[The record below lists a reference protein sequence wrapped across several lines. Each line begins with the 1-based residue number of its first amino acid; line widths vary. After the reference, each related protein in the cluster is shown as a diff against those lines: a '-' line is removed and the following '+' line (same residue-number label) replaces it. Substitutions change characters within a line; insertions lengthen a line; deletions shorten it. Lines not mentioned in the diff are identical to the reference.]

1 MSGERENGTDT
12 DSFRTRAPDDGRR
25 QDDSASLELALYDE
39 QLRRGVPADE
49 AATISATLFG
59 DSAHQ
64 GARACLQLLEQVWPR
79 GAAHGLASEYPRQIG
94 RFQVLRLLGRG
105 GFGVVLLAFD
115 PVLGRQVA
123 LKIPRPQTLD
133 QRGVRERFLLEARAT
148 AKLHHPNIVPI
159 YDVGE
164 DGSTCFISSMY
175 CPGINLAEWL
185 KSLSSPPSCRAAA
198 TLLAILADAIH
209 YSHSQGVLHRDLK
222 PGNVL
227 CVPPPESDATDS
239 RTNRQEL
246 PFVPQLTDFGLAKL
260 IEETL
265 EETGSSVIL
274 GTPLYMAPE
283 QAEGLTRQIGPATD
297 VYALGALLYEVLTGR
312 PPFPAASF
320 VELLDRL
327 RDWQPVSPTALR
339 CDVPRNL
346 EVICLK
352 CLHKDPAGRYATADD
367 LAHDLRRFLRDE
379 PIIGRPEGILS
390 RIRRWSRRPQRIFDA
405 GAYTLALNTIIAL
418 WVVVILSVIHTGG
431 IAAIGYTPESM
442 PGLYLDSSAII
453 VGLHAPQIGLGWW
466 MLHRSR
472 LAFRAGLTVSL
483 RVTMYFL
490 SVLTGLIQPP
500 FRGPYTDVY
509 LRTSV
514 FNLLF
519 LIYVCQG
526 GLQLAG
532 WQALA
537 AMRHRFSD
545 PSDSGDRLP
554 R

>member
-1 MSGERENGTDT
+1 
-12 DSFRTRAPDDGRR
+12 
-25 QDDSASLELALYDE
+25 
-39 QLRRGVPADE
+39 
-49 AATISATLFG
+49 
-59 DSAHQ
+59 
-64 GARACLQLLEQVWPR
+64 
-79 GAAHGLASEYPRQIG
+79 
-94 RFQVLRLLGRG
+94 
-105 GFGVVLLAFD
+105 
-115 PVLGRQVA
+115 
-123 LKIPRPQTLD
+123 
-133 QRGVRERFLLEARAT
+133 
-148 AKLHHPNIVPI
+148 VPI

-227 CVPPPESDATDS
+227 CVAAPEADGTDS
-239 RTNRQEL
+239 RMIRQDL

-260 IEETL
+260 IEESL
-265 EETGSSVIL
+265 EETGSSVII

-339 CDVPRNL
+339 SDVPRNL

-352 CLHKDPAGRYATADD
+352 CLHKDPACRYATADE

-379 PIIGRPEGILS
+379 PIIGRPEGFLS
-390 RIRRWSRRPQRIFDA
+390 RVRRWSRRPQRIFDA
-405 GAYTLALNTIIAL
+405 GAYTMALNAIIAV
-418 WVVVILSVIHTGG
+418 WVIVILTVIHTGG
-431 IAAIGYTPESM
+431 IAAIGYTPETM
-442 PGLYLDSSAII
+442 PGLYLDSAAI
-453 VGLHAPQIGLGWW
+453 VFGLHAPQVGIGWR
-466 MLHRSR
+466 MLRRSR
-472 LAFRAGLTVSL
+472 LAFRAGLTVSFL
-483 RVTMYFL
+483 VIVYFL
-490 SVLTGLIQPP
+490 SVLTALIQPP
-500 FRGPYTDVY
+500 FRGPYTDTY

-519 LIYVCQG
+519 LIYVFQA

-532 WQALA
+532 CRALEA
-537 AMRHRFSD
+537 LRRQ
-545 PSDSGDRLP
+545 
-554 R
+554 